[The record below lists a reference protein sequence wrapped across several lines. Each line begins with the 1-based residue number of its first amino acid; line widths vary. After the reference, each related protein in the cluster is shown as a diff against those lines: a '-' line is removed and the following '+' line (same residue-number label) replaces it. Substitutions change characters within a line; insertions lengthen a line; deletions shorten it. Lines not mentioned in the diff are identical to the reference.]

1 MLCWVAALLLLFLLL
16 LLFFWD
22 LARTLLSGSAVLK
35 MMEMCDL
42 HPAREGMVIFVF
54 SVHLCC

>member
-1 MLCWVAALLLLFLLL
+1 MLCWAVALLLLFLLL
-16 LLFFWD
+16 LLFWD

-35 MMEMCDL
+35 MMEMRDL

-54 SVHLCC
+54 SVNLCC

>member
-1 MLCWVAALLLLFLLL
+1 MLCWVAALLLLFL